1 MKNFKFFNKDLNNY
15 DLFIFDCDGVIFKS
29 NNIKLK
35 CFLKSVKK
43 DDKIYKIKFKEYL
56 IQNIGLDRKKKFKFY
71 INSIKK
77 EKLIK
82 SNLEELIKKYSYIS
96 QKLVKESPMI
106 PGIKKFLSQ
115 IKKKERKVV
124 LLTNADQNETKTI
137 IRYRKLDKFFDNI
150 LGRPKSKILNINSFL
165 KKNKY
170 KKIIFFGDALNDY
183 KIAEKLKFDFIYIK
197 GDSFDRNNFK
207 KLKNLKATENFL
219 NIIK

>member
-82 SNLEELIKKYSYIS
+82 
-96 QKLVKESPMI
+96 
-106 PGIKKFLSQ
+106 
-115 IKKKERKVV
+115 
-124 LLTNADQNETKTI
+124 
-137 IRYRKLDKFFDNI
+137 
-150 LGRPKSKILNINSFL
+150 
-165 KKNKY
+165 
-170 KKIIFFGDALNDY
+170 
-183 KIAEKLKFDFIYIK
+183 
-197 GDSFDRNNFK
+197 
-207 KLKNLKATENFL
+207 
-219 NIIK
+219 